1 MPIFDI
7 IRSDH
12 YRSEAEIQ
20 VEGHDSL
27 VSYSAK
33 GDNGLSI
40 GRVRC
45 SRKTGRWLI
54 THMGNMTLCL
64 TPPD

>member
-33 GDNGLSI
+33 GDTGLTI
-40 GRVRC
+40 ACVRC
-45 SRKTGRWLI
+45 ALKPGSWGLLSRPRAMLDGFRW
-54 THMGNMTLCL
+54 
-64 TPPD
+64 

>member
-20 VEGHDSL
+20 VEGHDRL
-27 VSYSAK
+27 VSYSTFAA
-33 GDNGLSI
+33 GGAD
-40 GRVRC
+40 
-45 SRKTGRWLI
+45 
-54 THMGNMTLCL
+54 HM
-64 TPPD
+64 